1 MKDRTVKQLHSVIH
15 RLVKKWKCNLYLGM
29 WTINFNILDYLG
41 NARVD
46 GYQTS
51 ARCDTA
57 WQYFT
62 ADLDFSYVQL
72 KGMEEE
78 DIEKIIIH
86 ELLHIVVNE
95 MTEDG
100 IEHEE
105 RVVSH
110 LSMIISYLNKD

>member
-15 RLVKKWKCNLYLGM
+15 RLVKKWKYALYLGM
-29 WTINFNILDYLG
+29 WKIDFVVRDYIG
-41 NARVD
+41 DSRVD
-46 GYQTS
+46 GYQTAAS
-51 ARCDTA
+51 CDTS

-62 ADLDFSYVQL
+62 AAIDFSYVQL
-72 KGMEEE
+72 KDMEEE
-78 DIEKIIIH
+78 EIEKIIIH

-95 MTEDG
+95 MREDG

-110 LSMIISYLNKD
+110 LSMVISYLDK